1 MFSEN
6 HAFNPLNVRAQW
18 DILICFR
25 CEYNKDLEF
34 FSKIKWVYLFFW
46 PVFQKYKNASFSLTP
61 VYQIL
66 KKTDHNSYHICE
78 KTIVL
83 DF

>member
-6 HAFNPLNVRAQW
+6 HAFNPLNVRAQL
-18 DILICFR
+18 DNLICFR

-46 PVFQKYKNASFSLTP
+46 PVFQKYINASFSLTP

-66 KKTDHNSYHICE
+66 KKNGSYSHM
-78 KTIVL
+78 
-83 DF
+83 

>member
-1 MFSEN
+1 MFPEN
-6 HAFNPLNVRAQW
+6 QAFNPLNVRAQL
-18 DILICFR
+18 DNLICFR

-34 FSKIKWVYLFFW
+34 FSKIKGVYLFFW
-46 PVFQKYKNASFSLTP
+46 PVFQKYINASFSLTP